1 MTETVTSLLPF
12 RTTMPVLLA
21 GYTRHSERPSLSGG
35 GAGGYRLYG
44 IPRRHGAVPPCFRLG
59 MGDRLSLN
67 GGMPPAP
74 HFGFPDTSHA
84 DRPF

>member
-21 GYTRHSERPSLSGG
+21 GCTRHSERPSLSGG

-44 IPRRHGAVPPCFRLG
+44 IPPFL
-59 MGDRLSLN
+59 
-67 GGMPPAP
+67 PASASVWETGYP
-74 HFGFPDTSHA
+74 
-84 DRPF
+84 

>member
-21 GYTRHSERPSLSGG
+21 GCTRHSERPSLSGG

-59 MGDRLSLN
+59 MGDLARGQTFLI
-67 GGMPPAP
+67 GRAP
-74 HFGFPDTSHA
+74 GCRS
-84 DRPF
+84 